1 MRTVFADAGYWIAL
15 LIPNDELRD
24 LAENVARQLGSF
36 RIVTTEMVL
45 VEVLNFATR
54 QGEHIRAL
62 AADKVKDWLTDPRIE
77 VVPQTDDQFR
87 DALDLYGNRL
97 DKEWSL
103 ADCASFLLMEEMDI
117 REALAYDRNF
127 EQAGFVALLRTP
139 TA

>member
-1 MRTVFADAGYWIAL
+1 
-15 LIPNDELRD
+15 
-24 LAENVARQLGSF
+24 
-36 RIVTTEMVL
+36 MVL

-103 ADCASFLLMEEMDI
+103 ADCASFLLMGEMDI